1 MSAPVNSSS
10 AKENFGC
17 AFSSSESPSS
27 FFTLMNWEEDRVRHI
42 VFSTCFLCL
51 WQSQSILSHHT
62 VEHFPLW
69 LVCGSMIS
77 SYRLNCVAASL
88 SPFGSLPGSC
98 FSTSTGALALH
109 AFLFRL
115 AITVAVP
122 IGEGT
127 QKQWGEHLFH
137 SSPHSLL
144 SISFLSPLSN
154 FLTEFLWHLFEPKD
168 PLQFPNCSLKSTQ
181 ILQKSGPLLYH

>member
-1 MSAPVNSSS
+1 MLSLSL
-10 AKENFGC
+10 AKSINPITPHSR
-17 AFSSSESPSS
+17 AFSSMAC
-27 FFTLMNWEEDRVRHI
+27 LRQHDI
-42 VFSTCFLCL
+42 VLSIKLCR
-51 WQSQSILSHHT
+51 S
-62 VEHFPLW
+62 FPL
-69 LVCGSMIS
+69 
-77 SYRLNCVAASL
+77 SL
-88 SPFGSLPGSC
+88 WIPSC

-127 QKQWGEHLFH
+127 QKQWGNTFFTPPLTRFLVFL
-137 SSPHSLL
+137 SSP
-144 SISFLSPLSN
+144 PLSN
-154 FLTEFLWHLFEPKD
+154 FLTEFLWHLFGPKD

>member
-1 MSAPVNSSS
+1 MLSLSL
-10 AKENFGC
+10 AKSINPITPHSR
-17 AFSSSESPSS
+17 AFSSMAC
-27 FFTLMNWEEDRVRHI
+27 LRQHDI
-42 VFSTCFLCL
+42 VLSIKLCR
-51 WQSQSILSHHT
+51 S
-62 VEHFPLW
+62 FPL
-69 LVCGSMIS
+69 
-77 SYRLNCVAASL
+77 SL
-88 SPFGSLPGSC
+88 WIPSW

-122 IGEGT
+122 IGERT

-137 SSPHSLL
+137 SSPHALL

-181 ILQKSGPLLYH
+181 ILQKTALFCYH